1 MLNIDFQSFAKA
13 TLSPVRFL
21 AGIPLSDWKWSYWLV
36 IAVQVTVVSLIFRTW
51 VGPWILRAVL
61 RRVRVRSVS
70 PRSVRGI
77 RIRTKR
83 MTIRLDRLGLSYHSP
98 SLETARRISIQVQ
111 GLNIELHES
120 KREEVSPDRSQPS
133 QQHTRRFS
141 RRPTLS
147 DFSPSPLWHN
157 FWSLYS
163 YAYEIAEPYFRPL
176 VRTFFVTST
185 RVIIR
190 CLPTLTHIIDLELE
204 RVLITMPGAMESH
217 ITIRS
222 ATLSTTVSFSG
233 LESVI
238 DVNVQEPQMVRVNR
252 RFLGM
257 GHFRTRFGGSV
268 RRVWDRAW
276 GRTQGAA
283 VFELKV
289 GRIAAYADESKWVYP
304 QTARFQDTEYSSQ
317 FSTSRFDFVTSAV
330 HEDVTCFSVPDTTTF
345 VSSFKFG
352 PKQGILEKQSV
363 ELSLSISR
371 VHVALDALFMLR
383 HVLSDTFGR
392 TVGHVGRRQ
401 DSTSTTSPISPVS
414 DMY

>member
-1 MLNIDFQSFAKA
+1 MLEMANFGIDVQSFVKA
-13 TLSPVRFL
+13 TLSPLRFL

-36 IAVQVTVVSLIFRTW
+36 MAVQVTVVSLIFRTW

-61 RRVRVRSVS
+61 RRVRVRSIS

-98 SLETARRISIQVQ
+98 SLETARRVSIQVQ
-111 GLNIELHES
+111 GLNIEFHEI
-120 KREEVSPDRSQPS
+120 KREDVSPDRSQTHR
-133 QQHTRRFS
+133 QHARRFS

-147 DFSPSPLWHN
+147 DFSPSPIWHN

-163 YAYEIAEPYFRPL
+163 YVYELVEPYVRPL
-176 VRTFFVTST
+176 VRAFFVAAA

-204 RVLITMPGAMESH
+204 RVLITIPGLPESH
-217 ITIRS
+217 VTIRS
-222 ATLSTTVSFSG
+222 ATLTTTVSFSG
-233 LESVI
+233 LEGVI
-238 DVNVQEPQMVRVNR
+238 DVNVQEHQTVRVNR

-257 GHFRTRFGGSV
+257 GSFKTRFGGSV

-289 GRIAAYADESKWVYP
+289 GRIAAYADESEWTYP
-304 QTARFQDTEYSSQ
+304 QTSRFQDTESSSQ
-317 FSTSRFDFVTSAV
+317 FSTSRFDFVTNPM
-330 HEDVTCFSVPDTTTF
+330 HDDVTCVVLPDATTF
-345 VSSFKFG
+345 TSSFKFG

-363 ELSLSISR
+363 EVSLSVARI
-371 VHVALDALFMLR
+371 HVALDALLNLR
-383 HVLSDTFGR
+383 HALKQKFG
-392 TVGHVGRRQ
+392 HAGRRQ
-401 DSTSTTSPISPVS
+401 DFTSL
-414 DMY
+414 